1 AMKTLH
7 PEKYQ
12 NILTDNGSQFSKR
25 NYTMKK
31 YCEQSITGKHIWTSV
46 HHPQTMGKLSN
57 MQKGLKRF
65 LRHRLGRSRNMK
77 EIDENIR
84 AYMDFYNN
92 AIAVSTTGYIPE
104 MRYSGSVD
112 EDWYSRLVKALKLE
126 DVLPVD
132 HA

>member
-1 AMKTLH
+1 
-7 PEKYQ
+7 
-12 NILTDNGSQFSKR
+12 
-25 NYTMKK
+25 
-31 YCEQSITGKHIWTSV
+31 
-46 HHPQTMGKLSN
+46 
-57 MQKGLKRF
+57 
-65 LRHRLGRSRNMK
+65 MK

-104 MRYSGSVD
+104 MRYIGTVD